1 MKTELLETIVN
12 KIEHIGH
19 IVINVSIMLFANIL
33 FLIVSSALIFMAAY
47 GLGNFEGITWY
58 GYIIGFGLGLVGF
71 GSMAWGLFF
80 FAHMWI
86 TELRDLKKGESFMF
100 NK

>member
-1 MKTELLETIVN
+1 MKTDLLEKITD
-12 KIEHIGH
+12 KIEHYGS
-19 IVINVSIMLFANIL
+19 IVFNIAAMLLANIL
-33 FLIVSSALIFMAAY
+33 VLAVSGFLIFLAAY

-58 GYIIGFGLGLVGF
+58 GYIIGFGFGLFGF
-71 GSMAWGLFF
+71 GAMGWSLFF